1 MKLRSGESVSH
12 SLSFSSPLPF
22 VMAQKELPDE
32 RLVYLHCRS
41 IFSKD
46 KSQVRREKVITK
58 LLESQRASIKILTKE
73 FKLAA
78 IAAVAKH
85 LLEQRV
91 FESLPRAKL
100 KFPELFQPSETQ
112 EAERAASEEEAL
124 RAESEAAHEVV
135 LTSDDEAY
143 PEQDHGGKQS
153 GAEIEGNKNE
163 KGPTDE
169 KPVPM
174 NSR

>member
-1 MKLRSGESVSH
+1 MKLRSGKLVLSQ
-12 SLSFSSPLPF
+12 SLA
-22 VMAQKELPDE
+22 MAQKELPDE
-32 RLVYLHCRS
+32 RHVYLHCRS

-46 KSQVRREKVITK
+46 KSLIRKEKVVTK

-73 FKLAA
+73 FNLAA

-91 FESLPRAKL
+91 FESLPCAKL
-100 KFPELFQPSETQ
+100 RFPELFQPSETQ
-112 EAERAASEEEAL
+112 EAERAASEKEAL
-124 RAESEAAHEVV
+124 RAESEAAHEIV

-143 PEQDHGGKQS
+143 AEQDHGKKQS
-153 GAEIEGNKNE
+153 GAKIEGNKKE
-163 KGPTDE
+163 KGPADE
-169 KPVPM
+169 EPVPI